1 MKWRVISFEKHDAFT
16 NMALDEACGLALL
29 EGKVPYTIRF
39 YGWEPSAV
47 SIGYH
52 QSITDEVNLEECRN
66 QQIDVV
72 RRRTG
77 GGAVYH
83 DSEGEITYSLI
94 APEMLYPKDILASYK
109 IICGSIVD
117 ALSGL
122 QLQAEF
128 KPINDIILG
137 GKKISG
143 NAQTRRQGILTQHG
157 TLLYDLDVK
166 KMFSALKVSQEKISD
181 KMIAS
186 VEERVTCLR
195 KCGIADKNAAYEALI
210 SGFTKAKEFEFG
222 GWTEFELLKAKE
234 LAETKYKTTE
244 WNFQR

>member
-1 MKWRVISFEKHDAFT
+1 MKWRVIPFEKHDAFT
-16 NMALDEACGLALL
+16 NMALDEACSIALL

-83 DSEGEITYSLI
+83 DSEGEITYSI
-94 APEMLYPKDILASYK
+94 ISPEMIFPKDIIASYK
-109 IICGSIVD
+109 LICGSIVD
-117 ALSGL
+117 ALQ
-122 QLQAEF
+122 QLGIASEF
-128 KPINDIILG
+128 KPINDITVQG
-137 GKKISG
+137 RKISG
-143 NAQTRRQGILTQHG
+143 NAQTRRQGVLLQHG
-157 TLLYDLDVK
+157 TVLFDVDVK
-166 KMFSALKVSQEKISD
+166 RMFSLLKVSQEKISD

-186 VEERVTCLR
+186 AEERVTSLK
-195 KCGIADKNAAYEALI
+195 KCGITDKNSSYNALLA
-210 SGFTKAKEFEFG
+210 GFTKAREFELG
-222 GWTEFELLKAKE
+222 GWTEFELVTARQ